1 MITLKQLDDFEHVM
15 LQDAILKRENKRD
28 VIDDDDMHKN
38 FREAKPI
45 NQRTIYD
52 NYVVGSVYFSDA
64 VNRQLSKLTLA
75 SVLSLIYLFALIR

>member
-45 NQRTIYD
+45 NQRIIYD

-64 VNRQLSKLTLA
+64 VNMQMSKLTLA
-75 SVLSLIYLFALIR
+75 SALSLIYLFALIR